1 MSKLNEG
8 LRQGDLKNLVQP
20 VFDIDTFKSKMGE
33 DADVCVLTFRSKD
46 RYPAKD
52 LMEFIEKGYNFVL
65 DADISSGENND
76 GEYSVFVEIARS
88 KNLSENIEEI
98 LSGASKLTG
107 INEWGFR
114 YYKDKKALKATTEN
128 LQSKVPASKEMYE
141 NTVQKVK
148 TEEVKSF
155 FNKTLMDDLEL
166 DGNIITIKK
175 PFGIEIQL
183 EKVDVDDPQSV
194 IESAEIM
201 DETATA
207 EMFWLTKV
215 LGDYGISKYGDGFL
229 FTNED
234 KAMLLKRRV

>member
-1 MSKLNEG
+1 MSNLNEG
-8 LRQGDLKNLVQP
+8 LRADDLKNLVYP
-20 VFDIDTFKSKMGE
+20 VFEVDTFKSKMGE
-33 DADVCVLTFRSKD
+33 DSDVCVLTFRAKD

-52 LMEFIEKGYNFVL
+52 FMEFVERGYSFVL
-65 DADISSGENND
+65 DSDISSGENTD
-76 GEYSVFVEIARS
+76 GEYSIFVEIPRTD
-88 KNLSENIEEI
+88 KLSEQIEKI
-98 LSGASKLTG
+98 LDGVSKLTG
-107 INEWGFR
+107 ITEWGFK

-141 NTVQKVK
+141 NEVKKVK

-175 PFGIEIQL
+175 PFGIEVQL

-194 IESAEIM
+194 IEGAEIM

-215 LGDYGISKYGDGFL
+215 LGDYGISKYGDSFL
-229 FTNED
+229 FTNEN

>member
-8 LRQGDLKNLVQP
+8 LRQNDLKNLVKP
-20 VFDIDTFKSKMGE
+20 VFDIDAFKSKMGE

-52 LMEFIEKGYNFVL
+52 FMEFVEKGYNFVL

-76 GEYSVFVEIARS
+76 GEYSIFVEIDRS
-88 KNLSENIEEI
+88 KDLANHIEEI
-98 LSGASKLTG
+98 LDGASKLTG
-107 INEWGFR
+107 IDEWGFR

-128 LQSKVPASKEMYE
+128 LQNKIPTSKEMYE
-141 NTVQKVK
+141 NVVQKVK

-155 FNKTLMDDLEL
+155 FNKTLMDDLVLE
-166 DGNIITIKK
+166 DNIITIKK
-175 PFGIEIQL
+175 PFGVEIQL
-183 EKVDVDDPQSV
+183 EKIDVDDPQSV
-194 IESAEIM
+194 LEGAEAM
-201 DETATA
+201 DDTATA

-215 LGDYGISKYGDGFL
+215 LGDYGISKYGNSFL

-234 KAMLLKRRV
+234 KAMLLKRRI